1 MCVCAGL
8 VKNIRHAKMGIF
20 ARFGIM
26 FLVSDHYLSLPIA
39 ATQCK
44 DIFKREELGAGLL
57 RKSTGVFGLLS
68 PYCLLLLHHTL

>member
-1 MCVCAGL
+1 
-8 VKNIRHAKMGIF
+8 MGIF

-26 FLVSDHYLSLPIA
+26 FLVSDHYLSLQIA
-39 ATQCK
+39 ATQRK

-57 RKSTGVFGLLS
+57 CKSTGVFCLLS